1 MRKVSG
7 TLVESAFSYTFYP
20 ESNNI
25 AVICI
30 LGMGNTGAPL
40 FPLLPWILTNQST
53 KTQSMN
59 VRKRG
64 SGITSE
70 TTRKT
75 GSATLSDDEEELL
88 APAERLARSEA
99 GTTDYGPA
107 LSDLDDG
114 VGGVAPGVSDLVA
127 KGEARAGIPSARHE
141 AAAAGAAPEHGE
153 ERQLPTRHKRDCFA
167 NN

>member
-20 ESNNI
+20 ELNNI
-25 AVICI
+25 GYLIPSTN
-30 LGMGNTGAPL
+30 LHSGNGEIRGALL
-40 FPLLPWILTNQST
+40 FPLLPWIPTIQSK
-53 KTQSMN
+53 KTQSVN
-59 VRKRG
+59 VRKKG

-99 GTTDYGPA
+99 GTTA
-107 LSDLDDG
+107 RLSG
-114 VGGVAPGVSDLVA
+114 TSMM
-127 KGEARAGIPSARHE
+127 E
-141 AAAAGAAPEHGE
+141 
-153 ERQLPTRHKRDCFA
+153 
-167 NN
+167 